1 MALKLDDMAKM
12 SGKQKLLLVVII
24 SALIVGGYYYGF
36 LKEAH
41 QRIGDLQK
49 QLTAKQNTI
58 NKQKEVAKNLET
70 FQEEVVKLEAQLT
83 LLLEQLP
90 NSAEIPSL
98 LKNISDLGKESGLVF
113 MKFTPSKEV
122 NKGFYAEIPVAITVS
137 GDYHSF
143 VQFADKVSQ
152 YPRIVN
158 LLNILFTSP
167 KAVGTRLVRSTV
179 SCTATTYRFLDEP
192 VAKAPSSTD
201 TKKKKAGGK
210 GGRK

>member
-1 MALKLDDMAKM
+1 MALKLNDMSKM
-12 SGKQKLLLVVII
+12 SGNQKILLVIVFSVLII
-24 SALIVGGYYYGF
+24 AGYYYF
-36 LKEAH
+36 YLQEA
-41 QRIGDLQK
+41 QKRIGELEKQWTSLQS
-49 QLTAKQNTI
+49 TI
-58 NKQKEVAKNLET
+58 EKQKEIAKNLET
-70 FQEEVVKLEAQLT
+70 FQEEVQKLETRLS

-98 LKNISDLGKESGLVF
+98 LKNISDLGKECGLVF
-113 MKFTPSKEV
+113 MKFAPGKEL

-158 LLNILFTSP
+158 LLNIIFSSP
-167 KAVGTRLVRSTV
+167 KAVGTRFVSSTV

-192 VAKAPSSTD
+192 VPAAQDPKTRA
-201 TKKKKAGGK
+201 AGK
-210 GGRK
+210 GGR